1 MGAVG
6 RIRFIQIAAFIVE
19 YYIDIDIRAILL
31 CGNLFDTL
39 IQRIDIF
46 IIVNRARSDFVFG
59 YMQVSFQNQDCFGL
73 LFFYI
78 ANNDRYCFKIF

>member
-46 IIVNRARSDFVFG
+46 IIVNGGSG
-59 YMQVSFQNQDCFGL
+59 PT
-73 LFFYI
+73 LFWLH
-78 ANNDRYCFKIF
+78 AG

>member
-19 YYIDIDIRAILL
+19 YYIDIHIRAILL

-46 IIVNRARSDFVFG
+46 IIVNRAPVRLCFG

-78 ANNDRYCFKIF
+78 ANNGPVLL